1 MDREKEAVRETVE
14 DRSFVRKV
22 AAGCFAVLSVG
33 DIRSAALITTPCL
46 PESAILSTGSTAKCL
61 AVSSQV
67 CRDHLIN

>member
-33 DIRSAALITTPCL
+33 DIRGAALITTQCL
-46 PESAILSTGSTAKCL
+46 PESAVLSAGSTAKFPV
-61 AVSSQV
+61 VS
-67 CRDHLIN
+67 NM